1 MMSRSSKVRPEL
13 VNTRIVMSVNVND
26 WTEKTSLARVVICSG
41 KTNDLLEVLIEA
53 GRASPELLEDLS
65 QFRTVQLHLKPFPH
79 IHSVRIGVVWI
90 GLAEVEELF
99 GDGVGEFLAP
109 VLCGT
114 KDEDRVAR
122 QHGLEAQVDK
132 IVRIPLF

>member
-1 MMSRSSKVRPEL
+1 
-13 VNTRIVMSVNVND
+13 MSVNVND